1 MIAANLC
8 CLDHFMLSSLLT
20 FISQLRDN
28 SVQCHCR
35 RLVIVE
41 GALDWSTKIAIQ
53 FSQHYPS
60 TLWAGETAP
69 SLLSSCRFKN
79 AKQWLGQET
88 DCLIINAHDGIDA
101 NVLGALSGTIR
112 GGGVLLLLLPSAWSA
127 PELCSRFSQHI
138 ANVSTLA
145 EVIRLRED
153 QPLPPLVLQS
163 VNEQCVESFV
173 STAPR
178 LCLTAQQDQ
187 AVDAILKVSTGHRK
201 RPLVLS
207 ADRGRGKS
215 SALGIAAAELMSSRK
230 IKIAVT
236 APSFA
241 CAATIFAHAAQRIED
256 ADCSHPHRIITY
268 KGSELVFVAADMIG
282 QTAREYDLILVD
294 EAAAIAADTL
304 SQLLDVHNRLVF
316 ATTIHGYEG
325 TGRGFEIKFKQALNL
340 KMPQWRGLHLD
351 QPIRWASNDPL
362 EAWVF
367 KALLLD
373 AEHSM
378 LASLPNSKISYCLID
393 KAELMHSSNLL
404 SQIVGLLIHAH
415 YQTSPNDIQQL
426 LNDDSQQLIVARAG
440 NDVVGCCLVIKEGG
454 FDDSLASDIV
464 QGKRRPKGHLL
475 AQSVAAHLGF
485 KTAAMQSCYRILRI
499 AVLPTLQHQGIG
511 QQLIHTAEQV
521 ANEQSIDYIGTS
533 FGATPELVSFW
544 SRCQFEAIRLGI
556 TKDSASG
563 HHSLLM
569 VKALNNACHQLWLD
583 DAKML
588 FAATFEAQR
597 VEQFSDIS
605 PLLFIFLYRHVSVKP
620 INYLL
625 SSSLVKTQLAGFA
638 NGSFGYDTVVA
649 SFEMKLSEFILNNT
663 AYCSDDLLLCTA
675 KVLQKQSWAD
685 VVTRFNLIGR
695 KQAEAELRSFVGKH
709 LLLDSINTAS

>member
-1 MIAANLC
+1 MIAAYLC
-8 CLDHFMLSSLLT
+8 CLDHFMLSSLPT

-41 GALDWSTKIAIQ
+41 GALDWSTEIAMA

-60 TLWAGETAP
+60 TLWAGESAP
-69 SLLSSCRFKN
+69 IALPSCRFKN
-79 AKQWLGQET
+79 AKQWLGQES

-112 GGGVLLLLLPSAWSA
+112 GGGVMLLLLPTAWSEMQSCL
-127 PELCSRFSQHI
+127 PFTQHI
-138 ANVSTLA
+138 AAISA
-145 EVIRLRED
+145 MEEVITLTENTAI
-153 QPLPPLVLQS
+153 PPLIFPLIVERS
-163 VNEQCVESFV
+163 VSDYV

-178 LCLTAQQDQ
+178 YCLTAQQEL

-215 SALGIAAAELMSSRK
+215 SALGIAAAELMGSRK

-241 CAATIFAHAAQRIED
+241 CASTLFSHATQRLV
-256 ADCSHPHRIITY
+256 APDCSHPHRIICQ
-268 KGSELVFVAADMIG
+268 GSELTFVAADMIC
-282 QTAREYDLILVD
+282 QTARDFDLILVD

-325 TGRGFEIKFKQALNL
+325 TGRGFEIKFKQALNQ

-351 QPIRWASNDPL
+351 QPIRWAVNDPL

-378 LASLPNSKISYCLID
+378 LSVFSKGETQYGLLD
-393 KAELMHSSNLL
+393 KSELLRTPDLL
-404 SQIVGLLIHAH
+404 SQLVGLLINAH
-415 YQTSPNDIQQL
+415 YQTSPNDVQQL
-426 LNDDSQQLIVARAG
+426 LNDDSQQVIVARVG
-440 NDVVGCCLVIKEGG
+440 SEIIGCCLLVKEGG
-454 FDDSLASDIV
+454 FDEALATDVV

-485 KTAAMQSCYRILRI
+485 KTAAMQRCYRILRI
-499 AVLPTLQHQGIG
+499 AVLPTLQQQGIG
-511 QQLIHTAEQV
+511 KQLLEAAEQL
-521 ANEQSIDYIGTS
+521 AKAQAMDYIGTS
-533 FGATPELVSFW
+533 FGSTPELVSFW
-544 SRCQFEAIRLGI
+544 TQSQFEPIRLGI

-569 VKALNNACHQLWLD
+569 VKAINPDCHSLWLD
-583 DAKML
+583 NAKQL
-588 FAATFEAQR
+588 FSATFSAQR
-597 VEQFSDIS
+597 VEQFSELS
-605 PLLFIFLYRHVSVKP
+605 PLLFLLLYRHSAQRSVS
-620 INYLL
+620 YSL
-625 SSSLVKTQLAGFA
+625 SPSLITMQLAGFA
-638 NGSFGYDTVVA
+638 HGSFGYDTVVA
-649 SFEMKLSEFILNNT
+649 SLEMKLSMFILNNKES
-663 AYCSDDLLLCTA
+663 YSDELLLAVA
-675 KVLQKQSWAD
+675 KVLQKQSWSD
-685 VVTRFNLIGR
+685 VVNRFNFTGK
-695 KQAEAELRSFVGKH
+695 KQAEAALRTFVGNY
-709 LLLDSINTAS
+709 LALDSDSNV